1 VLLQK
6 VWRVCETP
14 GIASRSCRKPELVA
28 FNLIPDPSM
37 KLMKIRYTAL
47 SMVAALGL
55 AFSSQADDVTAKI
68 TNVHLCCG
76 KCVTGV
82 EKAVGTVDGAKAEA
96 DKDAGTVTITA
107 PDKATAQKAA
117 DALIKAG
124 YFGKCSDDTV
134 KIHARTGAKGE
145 KVKSMTVSG
154 VHLCCDKCVKGVNEA
169 LKDVSGVSGNTAA
182 KGAKSF
188 EVTGDFTDKDV
199 MDALQ
204 KAGLTGKVEEK

>member
-1 VLLQK
+1 
-6 VWRVCETP
+6 
-14 GIASRSCRKPELVA
+14 LVA
-28 FNLIPDPSM
+28 FNLNPDPFK
-37 KLMKIRYTAL
+37 KLMKFRYTAL
-47 SMVAALGL
+47 SVVAAFGL
-55 AFSSQADDVTAKI
+55 ALSVQASDVTAKI
-68 TNVHLCCG
+68 TNVHLCCT

-82 EKAVGTVDGAKAEA
+82 EKAVGTVEGAKAEA

-107 PDKATAQKAA
+107 PDKESAQKAA

-134 KIHARTGAKGE
+134 KIHAKTGAKGE
-145 KVKSMTVSG
+145 KVKSMTING
-154 VHLCCDKCVKGVNEA
+154 LHLCCDKCVKGVNEA
-169 LKDVSGVSGNTAA
+169 LKDVSGVTGNTAA